1 MKMQKCE
8 KCLLKVKRV
17 SSGCI
22 FVVLESGPVVRT
34 ASEVLLQVGVVPGVH
49 THGCL

>member
-1 MKMQKCE
+1 MKMQKGE
-8 KCLLKVKRV
+8 KCLLQVRKV
-17 SSGCI
+17 SSGCV
-22 FVVLESGPVVRT
+22 FVVLESGSVVRT